1 MLGTFLDFA
10 YFSSC
15 LQTKETAWKRG
26 DAIFSELEMI
36 WSSLGQFWKI
46 LVQIKQL
53 KSLMVVSLTLKLRAA
68 ELLGIICGYMVNN
81 FELKILS
88 IWLRLS
94 KKAHMNVRDT
104 YKISFLFNEQ
114 LKSYS
119 SLYFTAFSSK
129 SLCHTFASLGTT

>member
-1 MLGTFLDFA
+1 MGTFLDFA

-104 YKISFLFNEQ
+104 YKQLNEQ

>member
-1 MLGTFLDFA
+1 MGTFLHFA

-104 YKISFLFNEQ
+104 YEISFLFNEQ

-119 SLYFTAFSSK
+119 SLYFTALSSE